1 MTKHAIYPGSFDPIT
16 NGHLDVVN
24 RAASIF
30 DEVVVAVSRSADK
43 NPTFSLEDRLEMVK
57 LAVSGVKN
65 ARVLPFETLLVRFAK
80 ELNVR
85 ILVRG
90 LRAVSDF
97 EYELQMG
104 YANESLDP
112 EIETIYLMPTLKYAF
127 ISASAVR
134 SILRHEGR
142 INHLVPIN
150 VAEYIEKKALNVSGD

>member
-1 MTKHAIYPGSFDPIT
+1 LEKRAIYPGSFDPIT
-16 NGHLDVVN
+16 NGHLDIVR
-24 RAASIF
+24 RASSLF
-30 DEVVVAVSRSADK
+30 DEVIVAVSKSADK
-43 NPTFSLEDRLEMVK
+43 KPTFSLDDRVSMVK
-57 LAVSGVKN
+57 LALADIKN

-80 ELNVR
+80 EQNVR
-85 ILVRG
+85 VLVRG

-112 EIETIYLMPTLKYAF
+112 NIETIYLMPTLKYAF

-142 INHLVPIN
+142 IDHLVPPS
-150 VAEYIEKKALNVSGD
+150 VAEFMQKASKICM